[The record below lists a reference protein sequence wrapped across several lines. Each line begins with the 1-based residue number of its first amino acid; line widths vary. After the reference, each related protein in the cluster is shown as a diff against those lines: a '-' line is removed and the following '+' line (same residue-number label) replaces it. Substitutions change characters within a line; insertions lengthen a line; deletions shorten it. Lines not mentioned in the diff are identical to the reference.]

1 MFKLSF
7 RRKAILIAVLCCVLF
22 GLLCGR
28 ALWSR
33 VSLAASHNGSVPT
46 HTTAPLITTVSIPAE
61 QDLFIPFI
69 LAVPLHTTV
78 TWWNDDT
85 IAHLVTT
92 TTQHS
97 DFLNPQ
103 TFSFHIPAGKQ
114 QQFTFNKA
122 GLYHYYDST
131 MSTWNATLSR
141 VGAKKGTPYYPLAMD
156 GIIWV
161 QGSINGL
168 PASAVNSVI
177 AGHDEFSSEFV
188 AIHQQGGVTWHNL
201 DTDPHFV
208 GLVDG
213 WSAPINPTDIGLYRI
228 AGTDDAPGGAT
239 ITVLFNTAGLYYYY
253 CRNHDQVDSLTHR
266 AQALPMASEYPV
278 PMEGFVLVTPSL

>member
-7 RRKAILIAVLCCVLF
+7 RQRAILIVVLCCVLF
-22 GLLCGR
+22 GLLCER

-33 VSLAASHNGSVPT
+33 VSLAVSHPASVPT

-78 TWWNDDT
+78 TWWNDDMIT
-85 IAHLVTT
+85 HIVTT
-92 TTQHS
+92 TAQHS
-97 DFLNPQ
+97 NFLNPQ

-114 QQFTFNKA
+114 QQITFNEA

-131 MSTWNATLSR
+131 ISTWNTGISR
-141 VGAKKGTPYYPLAMD
+141 VEAKKGTPYYPLAMD

-161 QGSINGL
+161 QGPINGFS
-168 PASAVNSVI
+168 ASAVNSVI
-177 AGHDEFSSEFV
+177 AGHDEFAHEFV

-201 DTDPHFV
+201 DEDPHFV

-213 WSAPINPTDIGLYRI
+213 WTAPINPTDIGLYRI
-228 AGTDDAPGGAT
+228 AGTDDTPGGAS
-239 ITVLFNTAGLYYYY
+239 ITVLFNTPGLYYYY

-278 PMEGFVLVTPSL
+278 PMEGFVLVEPI